1 MKKTTFLLKLV
12 SLVVCV
18 VLIAAMGLMLTSCG
32 KEDNGAEES
41 SSTQSTQS
49 LTSSGITDKYGSAIT
64 NVGEGD
70 TVFIFRVT
78 DKDGIDT
85 LFRVHTNE
93 KIVGD
98 ALQKQGLIE
107 GEEGQY
113 GLFVKK
119 VNGITAD
126 YDVDKTYWAFYVDGE
141 YAMSGVDTTEIE
153 KDKEYCFKVEK

>member
-49 LTSSGITDKYGSAIT
+49 LTSSGTTDKYGSAIT

-78 DKDGIDT
+78 DKDGKDT
-85 LFRVHTNE
+85 LF
-93 KIVGD
+93 
-98 ALQKQGLIE
+98 
-107 GEEGQY
+107 
-113 GLFVKK
+113 
-119 VNGITAD
+119 
-126 YDVDKTYWAFYVDGE
+126 
-141 YAMSGVDTTEIE
+141 
-153 KDKEYCFKVEK
+153 